1 MTTDMGSLPGRW
13 DDAADV
19 VVIGSGFAGFAAA
32 ASAAAAGSSV
42 IIIEK
47 MAQYGGNSA
56 INLGDYASWD
66 DGRHRRAAQG
76 LGDDSA
82 ERHAADALAA
92 GQHYGDPELVAMMAR
107 EAPAALD
114 CMMAEGGLRLHAALH
129 RQGGGGFRMH
139 FADSGRDFVEA
150 LRAIA
155 LKHGATLR
163 SGAKLERIWR
173 DGAGGPVVGVAIV
186 TTDGLRNLT
195 ARQAVVLATGGF
207 GADISMRRAF
217 RPILTAAY
225 NTTNHPGATGEAI
238 RLAQSIGADALHL
251 AFIEVHPFAHPE
263 TGVLDAAARYALRL
277 RRHGGIIVSRAG
289 RRFVNEMAPHDAI
302 SRAAVATG
310 ERPVY
315 AIFNEAMLNAAREER
330 TDAEIAT
337 ALAHGLVFHAATLV
351 ELGAMLGIPGK
362 TIETTAQRF
371 VGFLAPGQDK
381 DFARPLTSALLPLD
395 AGPYYGIPRWPA
407 VHFTAGGLRIDS
419 RARVIDIDG
428 APIPRLYA
436 AGEVTGGIHGMGR
449 TGGNS
454 TTAPIV
460 YGRIA
465 GAEAAALKRRE
476 E

>member
-1 MTTDMGSLPGRW
+1 MS
-13 DDAADV
+13 A
-19 VVIGSGFAGFAAA
+19 SGLAGFGAA
-32 ASAAAAGSSV
+32 ASAATAGSSV

-66 DGRHRRAAQG
+66 DSQHRRAALR

-82 ERHAADALAA
+82 EQHAADALAA
-92 GQHYGDPELVAMMAR
+92 GQHYSNPELVATMAR
-107 EAPAALD
+107 EAPTALD
-114 CMMAEGGLRLHAALH
+114 WMITEGGLRLHAALH

-139 FADSGRDFVEA
+139 FADSGRNFVEA
-150 LRAIA
+150 LRTIA
-155 LKHGATLR
+155 LRHGATLR
-163 SGAKLERIWR
+163 TGAKLECIWR
-173 DGAGGPVVGVAIV
+173 GGAGGPVVGIAIA
-186 TTDGLRNLT
+186 TPDGPRNLA
-195 ARQAVVLATGGF
+195 ARKAVVLATGGF
-207 GADISMRRAF
+207 GADIAMRRAF

-263 TGVLDAAARYALRL
+263 TGALDAAARYALRL

-289 RRFVNEMAPHDAI
+289 DRFVNEMAPHDAI

-310 ERPVY
+310 ERPAYV
-315 AIFNEAMLNAAREER
+315 IFNEAMLNAAREDR
-330 TDAEIAT
+330 TDAEIAA
-337 ALAHGLVFHAATLV
+337 ALAQGLVVRAATLV
-351 ELGAMLGIPGK
+351 ELGAALGIPG
-362 TIETTAQRF
+362 TAIAATAQRF
-371 VGFLAPGQDK
+371 ARFLAEGQDQ
-381 DFARPLTSALLPLD
+381 DFGRPLTSALLPLD
-395 AGPYYGIPRWPA
+395 AGLYYGIPRWPA
-407 VHFTAGGLRIDS
+407 VHFTAGGLRIDN
-419 RARVIDIDG
+419 RARVIDING

-454 TTAPIV
+454 TTAPVV

-465 GAEAAALKRRE
+465 GSEAAALEPWE

>member
-1 MTTDMGSLPGRW
+1 MGPLPGRW

-19 VVIGSGFAGFAAA
+19 VVIGSGFAGLAAAAAA
-32 ASAAAAGSSV
+32 ASAGCSV

-47 MAQYGGNSA
+47 MAQHGGNSA

-66 DGRHRRAAQG
+66 DARHRRIAQG

-82 ERHAADALAA
+82 EQHAADALAA
-92 GQHYGDPELVAMMAR
+92 GQHYGDPELVATMTR

-114 CMMAEGGLRLHAALH
+114 WLIAEGRLRLHTALH

-163 SGAKLERIWR
+163 TGARLERIWR
-173 DGAGGPVVGVAIV
+173 DGAGGPIVGIAIATADGPRNVA
-186 TTDGLRNLT
+186 
-195 ARQAVVLATGGF
+195 ARKATVLATGGF
-207 GADISMRRAF
+207 GADIAMRRAF

-238 RLAQSIGADALHL
+238 RLAQAIGADALHL
-251 AFIEVHPFAHPE
+251 AFIEIHPFGHPE
-263 TGVLDAAARYALRL
+263 TGALDAAARYALRL
-277 RRHGGIIVSRAG
+277 RRQGGIIVSRAG
-289 RRFVNEMAPHDAI
+289 RRFVNEMAPHDEI

-310 ERPVY
+310 ERPAF

-330 TDAEIAT
+330 TDAEITA
-337 ALAHGLVFHAATLV
+337 ALAEGLLFRAASLA
-351 ELGAMLGIPGK
+351 ELGAALGIPRE
-362 TIETTAQRF
+362 ILAATAQRF
-371 VGFLAPGQDK
+371 AEFLAAGQDQ
-381 DFARPLTSALLPLD
+381 DFARPLHSALLPLD
-395 AGPYYGIPRWPA
+395 SGPFYGIPRWPA
-407 VHFTAGGLRIDS
+407 VHFTAGGLRIDN
-419 RARVIDIDG
+419 RARVIDING
-428 APIPRLYA
+428 ASIPRLYA

-454 TTAPIV
+454 TAAPIV
-460 YGRIA
+460 FGRIA
-465 GAEAAALKRRE
+465 GAEAAALERRE

>member
-1 MTTDMGSLPGRW
+1 MRSLPRRW
-13 DDAADV
+13 DDAADI

-32 ASAAAAGSSV
+32 AAAASAGSSV
-42 IIIEK
+42 IVIEK

-56 INLGDYASWD
+56 TNLGDYASWD
-66 DGRHRRAAQG
+66 DAQHRRATRG

-92 GQHYGDPELVAMMAR
+92 GQHYGDPNLVATMAR
-107 EAPAALD
+107 KAPAALD
-114 CMMAEGGLRLHAALH
+114 WMMAEGGLRLNAALH

-155 LKHGATLR
+155 LKHGAVLYT
-163 SGAKLERIWR
+163 GAKLMRIWR
-173 DGAGGPVVGVAIV
+173 DGAGGPVVGVAMA
-186 TTDGLRNLT
+186 TADGLRNVM
-195 ARQAVVLATGGF
+195 ARKAVVLATGGF
-207 GADISMRRAF
+207 GADIAMRRAF
-217 RPILTAAY
+217 RPTLTAIY
-225 NTTNHPGATGEAI
+225 NTTNHSGATGEAI

-251 AFIEVHPFAHPE
+251 AFIEVHPFGHPK
-263 TGVLDAAARYALRL
+263 TGALDVAARYALRL
-277 RRHGGIIVSRAG
+277 RRQGGIIVSRAG
-289 RRFVNEMAPHDAI
+289 QRFVNEMAPHDAI
-302 SRAAVATG
+302 SRATVATG
-310 ERPVY
+310 EPPAY
-315 AIFNEAMLNAAREER
+315 TIFNEAMLNAAREER
-330 TDAEIAT
+330 TEAEVA
-337 ALAHGLVFHAATLV
+337 AGLAQGLIVQAATLA
-351 ELGAMLGIPGK
+351 ELGAALGIPG
-362 TIETTAQRF
+362 ETFEATAQRF
-371 VGFLAPGQDK
+371 ARFLAAGQDL
-381 DFARPLTSALLPLD
+381 DFARPLTSVLLPLD

-407 VHFTAGGLRIDS
+407 VHFTAGGLRIDN

-454 TTAPIV
+454 TTAAIV

-465 GAEAAALKRRE
+465 GAEAAALEPRE

>member
-1 MTTDMGSLPGRW
+1 LSRRW

-32 ASAAAAGSSV
+32 ASAASAGCSV
-42 IIIEK
+42 IVIEK

-66 DGRHRRAAQG
+66 DARHRRAAQG

-82 ERHAADALAA
+82 EQHTADALAA
-92 GQHYGDPELVAMMAR
+92 GQHYGDPQLVATMAR

-114 CMMAEGGLRLHAALH
+114 WMIAEGGLRLHAALH

-155 LKHGATLR
+155 LAHGVTLR
-163 SGAKLERIWR
+163 TGTKLKRIWR
-173 DGAGGPVVGVAIV
+173 DGAGGPVVGIEI
-186 TTDGLRNLT
+186 TTVDGPRNLV
-195 ARQAVVLATGGF
+195 ARKAVVLATGGF
-207 GADISMRRAF
+207 GADVAMRRAF
-217 RPILTAAY
+217 RPILTETF

-251 AFIEVHPFAHPE
+251 AFIEVHPFGHPK
-263 TGVLDAAARYALRL
+263 TGALDTASRYALRL
-277 RRHGGIIVSRAG
+277 RRQGGIIVSRAG
-289 RRFVNEMAPHDAI
+289 HRFVNEMAPHDVI

-310 ERPVY
+310 QRLAY
-315 AIFNEAMLNAAREER
+315 AIFNEAMLNTAREER
-330 TDAEIAT
+330 TDAEIT
-337 ALAHGLVFHAATLV
+337 AALTQGLIFRAATLV
-351 ELGAMLGIPGK
+351 ELGAALGVAGE
-362 TIETTAQRF
+362 TIVATVQRF
-371 VGFLAPGQDK
+371 AEFLATGQDQ

-407 VHFTAGGLRIDS
+407 VHFTAGGLRIDT
-419 RARVIDIDG
+419 RARVIDING

-436 AGEVTGGIHGMGR
+436 AGEVTGGIHGIGR

-465 GAEAAALKRRE
+465 GAEAAALDSVE
-476 E
+476 PC